1 MSGHSKWNSIKHKKA
16 AIDAKR
22 GKVFTKLIRE
32 ITIAARDRGG
42 DSDSNPR
49 LRLALASA
57 KSENMPKDTIERAI
71 KKGTGE
77 LESDSLIETIYEGY
91 GPGGVAVLVE
101 VLTDN
106 KNRTVSEIRRV
117 FAKFGGNLG
126 ESGCV
131 SWIFEKKGRIEVVSN
146 STDED
151 TLIDMALDLGAEDII
166 NEEDFYS
173 VLTLVNT
180 FENIKKGLESKG
192 FDIST
197 SEISMIPSNSVNI
210 EGKPAEHML
219 KMLEMLE
226 ECDDVQNVYSNFDID
241 DSVMEASLSL

>member
-16 AIDAKR
+16 AADAKR
-22 GKVFTKLIRE
+22 GKIFTKLIRE
-32 ITIAARDRGG
+32 ITIASRDGG
-42 DSDSNPR
+42 RDSNTNPR
-49 LRLALASA
+49 LRLALVSA

-77 LESDSLIETIYEGY
+77 LENDSLIETIYEGY
-91 GPGGVAVLVE
+91 GPGGAAVLVE

-106 KNRTVSEIRRV
+106 KNRTVSELRRA

-131 SWIFEKKGRIEVVSN
+131 SWIFEKRGRIEVVSEN
-146 STDED
+146 TDED
-151 TLIDMALDLGAEDII
+151 ILIDMALNLGAEDII
-166 NEEDFYS
+166 DEKDFYS
-173 VLTLVNT
+173 VLTLVDS
-180 FENIKKGLESKG
+180 FENIREGLKSKG
-192 FDIST
+192 FNVSN
-197 SEISMIPSNSVNI
+197 SEISLIPSNSIKI

-226 ECDDVQNVYSNFDID
+226 DCDDVQNVYSNFDID
-241 DSVMEASLSL
+241 DSLIEAFA

>member
-16 AIDAKR
+16 AVDAKR

-91 GPGGVAVLVE
+91 GPGGVPY
-101 VLTDN
+101 
-106 KNRTVSEIRRV
+106 
-117 FAKFGGNLG
+117 
-126 ESGCV
+126 
-131 SWIFEKKGRIEVVSN
+131 W
-146 STDED
+146 
-151 TLIDMALDLGAEDII
+151 
-166 NEEDFYS
+166 
-173 VLTLVNT
+173 
-180 FENIKKGLESKG
+180 
-192 FDIST
+192 
-197 SEISMIPSNSVNI
+197 
-210 EGKPAEHML
+210 L
-219 KMLEMLE
+219 K
-226 ECDDVQNVYSNFDID
+226 S
-241 DSVMEASLSL
+241 